1 VAGEVSIPG
10 SGEGLRRTTGPFGC
24 WPGRRP
30 AWAASLSRDV
40 IAGVSVA
47 FVLVPQ
53 SLAYAQLAG
62 LPPEHGLY
70 AAAFA
75 PIAAA
80 IAASS
85 PYLQTGPTAITSLLV
100 LGAVSAHAPAGTAE
114 FVQLAA
120 VLAVLVGAWRLL
132 LGLVRGGPLAYLLS
146 QPVLLGFTAATGL
159 LIISSQLPAV
169 LGTSAEGG
177 NPLRGALAVIA
188 EPATWHWGAM
198 LFALATV
205 AVMLLG
211 RRLSPLF
218 PAVLLTTTVAILV
231 SAAADFA
238 GPTVGEVPAGLP
250 EFTLFLPW
258 DKVPA
263 LLVPSLII
271 ALVGFAEPSAIARR
285 YAAADRHNWDPN
297 REMISQGLANLAA
310 GLGGGYAV
318 GGSFSRT
325 ALNRLAGARTRLSG
339 AVSGAAALAFLPLAG
354 LFESLPTA
362 VLGAIVIVAV
372 APLVHP
378 RSMWSLWTFT
388 RPQAV
393 VGLVTFVL
401 TLALAPRVE
410 RAVLLGIGLA
420 IAVHLWRELHI
431 TVPHWTEGDSLHL
444 RPRGVLYFASAPA
457 LEETFTRLLAEHV
470 DARALVVHCEG
481 LGRVDLTGAL
491 VLKAVLDD
499 ALAAGIATEL
509 RDVPPQAQA
518 VIARVLQPPPRPGRL
533 RRGGLD
539 RARGDRY
546 P

>member
-1 VAGEVSIPG
+1 MSVPG
-10 SGEGLRRTTGPFGC
+10 SGEHVRHTTGRFGR
-24 WPGRRP
+24 WSGRRP
-30 AWAASLSRDV
+30 WAASLPRDV
-40 IAGVSVA
+40 VAGVSVA
-47 FVLVPQ
+47 FVLIPQ

-62 LPPEHGLY
+62 LPAQHGLY

-80 IAASS
+80 VAASS

-100 LGAVSAHAPAGTAE
+100 LGAVSAQAPVGTAD
-114 FVQLAA
+114 FAQLAA
-120 VLAVLVGAWRLL
+120 VLAVLVGGWRLL

-169 LGTSAEGG
+169 LGTSAAGG
-177 NPLRGALAVIA
+177 NPLRGALGAIA
-188 EPATWHWGAM
+188 EPGTWHWGAV

-205 AVMLLG
+205 AAMLIG
-211 RRLSPLF
+211 RRISPLF
-218 PAVLLTTTVAILV
+218 PAVLLISTVAIVV
-231 SAAADFA
+231 SSLAGYT
-238 GPTVGEVPAGLP
+238 GPTVGELPTGLP
-250 EFTLFLPW
+250 EFTLLLPW
-258 DKVPA
+258 DEVPA

-285 YAAADRHNWDPN
+285 YAAADRHHWDPN
-297 REMISQGLANLAA
+297 REMISQGLANVAA
-310 GLGGGYAV
+310 GFGGGYAV

-339 AVSGAAALAFLPLAG
+339 AVSGAAVLAFLPLAG
-354 LFESLPTA
+354 LFESLPNA

-378 RSMWSLWTFT
+378 RSMWDLWTFT

-401 TLALAPRVE
+401 TLALAPRVD

-420 IAVHLWRELHI
+420 TAVHLWRELHI
-431 TVPHWTEGDSLHL
+431 TVPHWTEGDTLHL

-470 DARALVVHCEG
+470 DARSLVVHCGG

-491 VLKAVLDD
+491 ALKAVLDD
-499 ALAAGIATEL
+499 AFVAGIETEL

-518 VIARVLQPPPRPGRL
+518 LIARVLHPEQHRGRL
-533 RRGGLD
+533 RR
-539 RARGDRY
+539 RH
-546 P
+546 

>member
-1 VAGEVSIPG
+1 MAGEVSVPG
-10 SGEGLRRTTGPFGC
+10 SGERLRRRRSVR
-24 WPGRRP
+24 WPGRRSG
-30 AWAASLSRDV
+30 WATSLSRDV
-40 IAGVSVA
+40 VAGVSVA

-80 IAASS
+80 LVASS

-100 LGAVSAHAPAGTAE
+100 LGAVSAHAPVGTADFAE
-114 FVQLAA
+114 LAA
-120 VLAVLVGAWRLL
+120 VLAVLVGGWRLL
-132 LGLVRGGPLAYLLS
+132 LGFVRGGPLAYLLS

-169 LGTSAEGG
+169 LGTSTAEA
-177 NPLRGALAVIA
+177 NPLVGALAVLS
-188 EPATWHWGAM
+188 EPAAWHWGAV
-198 LFALATV
+198 LFALA
-205 AVMLLG
+205 AVLVMVLG
-211 RRLSPLF
+211 RRVSPLF
-218 PAVLLTTTVAILV
+218 PAVLFISVIAIVV
-231 SAAADFA
+231 SAVIDFS

-250 EFTLFLPW
+250 EFTLLLPW

-297 REMISQGLANLAA
+297 REMISQGLANVAA

-354 LFESLPTA
+354 LLESLPTA

-378 RSMWSLWTFT
+378 RSMWNLWSLT

-410 RAVLLGIGLA
+410 RAVLIGIGLA
-420 IAVHLWRELHI
+420 IVVHLWRELHI
-431 TVPHWTEGDSLHL
+431 TVPHWTEGDTLHL

-491 VLKAVLDD
+491 ALKAVLDD
-499 ALAAGIATEL
+499 AYAAGVETEL

-518 VIARVLQPPPRPGRL
+518 LISRVLEPPPVRL
-533 RRGGLD
+533 RR
-539 RARGDRY
+539 RG
-546 P
+546 